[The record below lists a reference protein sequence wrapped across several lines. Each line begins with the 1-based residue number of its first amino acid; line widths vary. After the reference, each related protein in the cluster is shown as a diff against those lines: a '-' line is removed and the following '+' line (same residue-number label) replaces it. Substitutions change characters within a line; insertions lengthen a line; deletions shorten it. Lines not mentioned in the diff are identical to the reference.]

1 MMESEKNEM
10 EFGIW
15 NSGKGSAL
23 VPCSISSDNQA
34 F

>member
-15 NSGKGSAL
+15 SSGNEDAI
-23 VPCSISSDNQA
+23 VHCSICSSNQA